1 MIYYGFLMNKKRIT
15 GVELREREF
24 YNDLYKT
31 YYASLCH
38 YAYRI
43 LNGVL
48 DEEDVVQEVFIK
60 LWERKMDREEI
71 RTVSNYLYRIV
82 HNACLTAMR
91 DKKKFRNADIFQWMY
106 YIEDLSENEE
116 QIRIEEEYYRMVHHM
131 IASLPRERR
140 EVMLLTLEGKKNEEI
155 ATELD
160 ISVNTVKTLKKR
172 AYSYLRERLPREA
185 VGLLW
190 LILWNDL

>member
-1 MIYYGFLMNKKRIT
+1 MNKKRIT

-106 YIEDLSENEE
+106 YIEDLSENES
-116 QIRIEEEYYRMVHHM
+116 RF
-131 IASLPRERR
+131 
-140 EVMLLTLEGKKNEEI
+140 G
-155 ATELD
+155 
-160 ISVNTVKTLKKR
+160 
-172 AYSYLRERLPREA
+172 
-185 VGLLW
+185 
-190 LILWNDL
+190 